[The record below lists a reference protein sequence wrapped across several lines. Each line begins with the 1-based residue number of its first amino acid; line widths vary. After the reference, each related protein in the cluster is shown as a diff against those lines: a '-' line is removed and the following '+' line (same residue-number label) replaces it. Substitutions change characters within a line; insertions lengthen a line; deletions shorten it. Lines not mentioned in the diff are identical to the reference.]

1 MATQLIKVAKDR
13 DLYVEWD
20 MVGSEPVWIGNR
32 EHTKAYV
39 AEEYLRRCDHAKT
52 AEALA
57 EKRILRA
64 DTFGTSRVS
73 AGCDWESGGIIYHQQ
88 FLPRRNIAILADR
101 LLAAPG
107 WDVDFEDLVEDTDD

>member
-1 MATQLIKVAKDR
+1 MATQLIKVAPDR

-32 EHTKAYV
+32 AHTKDYLLDASAHSHKYTDTD
-39 AEEYLRRCDHAKT
+39 AEQRLH
-52 AEALA
+52 
-57 EKRILRA
+57 RA
-64 DTFGTSRVS
+64 DKRGTS
-73 AGCDWESGGIIYHQQ
+73 AYGYGCDWEAGGIIYHQQ

-107 WDVDFEDLVEDTDD
+107 WDVDFEDLVEETG